1 MNNRIVTS
9 IVALMLIGSVLFA
22 QKPKLFLMNADT
34 LMNIQSAV
42 FKGDKRYAPAV
53 KKLKKDADKAVKT
66 EIVTVMQKEILP
78 ASGDKHDFLSL
89 SRYWWPDPSKT
100 DGLPYIRKDGEVN
113 PEILKIP
120 DHENLMLFFK
130 VVNTLALAYF
140 YTGDEQYSDRAAV
153 WIRSWIID
161 PETRM
166 NPNMRFAQQI
176 RGRDIERGTGILD
189 GREFASVIDAVGLLR
204 LSKSLSAEEN
214 TMIDQWFKKY
224 YTWLTESSN
233 GQSEANAQNNHGSW
247 YDVHTSAVAL
257 FVGQKEKAKTIF
269 EAAKQKRIAY
279 QFSPEGKQAEELART
294 LSWHYC
300 QFNLTALF
308 RLATLAKNAG
318 VDLFNYSTPDGR
330 SMRKGLDYLIPFAN
344 KEQEWK
350 EVQLKEFNYDM
361 LAQLSR
367 QAAVVYN
374 DAKYLKIYQKFYD
387 NDQMSDR
394 SVLQYGIV
402 SF

>member
-1 MNNRIVTS
+1 MNNRIVTL

-42 FKGDKRYAPAV
+42 FKGDKRYTPAV

-66 EIVTVMQKEILP
+66 EIVTVMQKEIVS

-330 SMRKGLDYLIPFAN
+330 SMRQGLDYLIPFAN

-387 NDQMSDR
+387 NDQSSDR